1 MISRRQFIGA
11 VAVASGFSA
20 VGVKAQTREITYVG
34 WSQEEAA
41 SKPTLAALFN
51 GYRQSAGVTLD
62 TVGYPWAQM
71 QQNVLLRL
79 RSGQPMDVVQL
90 NERWIPQFAATNRLV
105 DIDSV
110 FGAAQLRNR
119 ISKGVLELGD
129 YHGKQ
134 MGLPW
139 SAGSIG
145 MVANAKVL
153 QSVGLSTPPT
163 SVDEFVSALKAI
175 KKANPSAVPYAM
187 ATKNNNALSP
197 DFQVWLWTFGGHLFD
212 NSGKVAVNSPAGVK
226 AISFMAGLVKDG
238 LAAKDIDRPD
248 ARRMFAQYQ
257 TGFYND
263 APLARGFARSNSS
276 IGDKFDALVIA
287 MPTPVLHAGDVP
299 RSLAWGHLLS
309 IFSDGKQKIDANS
322 PQAKLLA
329 YLALNDESQLRIYKD
344 IGLFP
349 VTNSALARLAS
360 DPYVSIWSKAARSA
374 TRDETSFWPNSA
386 QLTTVIGEEVQAAV
400 LGQKAPQEAI
410 DSMSKRL
417 QEQTA
422 GISRF

>member
-1 MISRRQFIGA
+1 MVTRRQFIGA
-11 VAVASGFSA
+11 VAVASGFTA
-20 VGVKAQTREITYVG
+20 AGVKAQTRGITYVG
-34 WSQEEAA
+34 WSQDEAA

-51 GYRQSAGVTLD
+51 GYRQSAGVSLD

-90 NERWIPQFAATNRLV
+90 NERWVPQFASTNRLV

-110 FGAAQLRNR
+110 FGAAQLNSR
-119 ISKGVLELGD
+119 ISKGVLELGE

-145 MVANAKVL
+145 MVANGKVL
-153 QSVGLSTPPT
+153 QGAGLTAPPAT
-163 SVDEFVSALKAI
+163 VDEFVGALKAI
-175 KKANPSAVPYAM
+175 KKANPGAVPYAM

-197 DFQVWLWTFGGHLFD
+197 DFQVWLWTFGGRLFD
-212 NSGKVAVNSPAGVK
+212 DSGKVAVNSPAGVK
-226 AISFMAGLVKDG
+226 ALTFMAGLVKDG
-238 LAAKDIDRPD
+238 LAAKDVDRPD

-263 APLARGFARSNSS
+263 APLARGFARSNSGL
-276 IGDKFDALVIA
+276 GDKFDPLVVA
-287 MPTPVLHAGDVP
+287 MPTPVPRKGDTP

-329 YLALNDESQLRIYKD
+329 YLALNDDSQLRIYKD

-349 VTNSALARLAS
+349 VTNSALAKLSA
-360 DPYVSIWSKAARSA
+360 DPYVSVWSNAARSA

-386 QLTTVIGEEVQAAV
+386 ALTTAIGEEVQAA
-400 LGQKAPQEAI
+400 LLAQKSPQEAI

-417 QEQTA
+417 QDQTA
-422 GISRF
+422 GVTRF

>member
-1 MISRRQFIGA
+1 MISRRHFIGA
-11 VAVASGFSA
+11 VAVASGLTA
-20 VGVKAQTREITYVG
+20 AGAKAQSRGITYVG

-51 GYRQSAGVTLD
+51 GYRQSAGVSLD

-90 NERWIPQFAATNRLV
+90 NERWVPQFAATNRLV
-105 DIDSV
+105 DIDTV

-119 ISKGVLELGD
+119 ISKGVLELGS

-139 SAGSIG
+139 STGSIG

-153 QSVGLSTPPT
+153 QDAGVAKPPAT
-163 SVDEFVSALKAI
+163 VDEFLSALKAI
-175 KKANPSAVPYAM
+175 RKANPDAVPYAM

-212 NSGKVAVNSPAGVK
+212 SNGKVAVGSPTGVK
-226 AISFMAGLVKDG
+226 TLSFMASLVKDG
-238 LAAKDIDRPD
+238 LATKDVDRPD

-287 MPTPVLHAGDVP
+287 MPTPVVRAGDVP

-309 IFSDGKQKIDANS
+309 IFSDGTQKIDANS

-329 YLALNDESQLRIYKD
+329 YLALNDDSQLRIFKD

-349 VTNSALARLAS
+349 VTNSALEKLAT
-360 DPYVSIWSKAARSA
+360 DPYVSVWSAAARRA
-374 TRDETSFWPNSA
+374 TRDETSFWPNA
-386 QLTTVIGEEVQAAV
+386 AALTTVIGEEVQAA
-400 LGQKAPQEAI
+400 LLAQKSPQEAI